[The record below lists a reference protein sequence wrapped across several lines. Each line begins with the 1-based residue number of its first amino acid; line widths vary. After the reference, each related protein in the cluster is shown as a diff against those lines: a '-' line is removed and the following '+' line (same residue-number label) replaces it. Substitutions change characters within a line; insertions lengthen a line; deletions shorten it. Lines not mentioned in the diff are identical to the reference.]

1 MEKIKLC
8 ECGCG
13 KPAPIAT
20 ATSKAKGHVKGK
32 PLRFI
37 NGHSGKIQ
45 PTGAKSH
52 AWKNGMTIT
61 NEGRCLVLH
70 RGNYRENGCG
80 RVLRYLLVVE
90 TALGKPVPK
99 TAVVHHVNQNAGDD
113 RNCNLVVCEDENYHR
128 LIHKRQRAYDA
139 CGNPNFRKCQICKQY
154 DDPTNLYIHC
164 SGRSPIYHKKCKSE
178 LRKKAYQEKI
188 SKRSLK

>member
-20 ATSKAKGHVKGK
+20 ATSKAKGHVRGK

-37 NGHSGKIQ
+37 NGHSSRNQ
-45 PTGAKSH
+45 LTGSKSS
-52 AWKNGMTIT
+52 AWKNGIIV
-61 NEGRCLVLH
+61 NSDGRHLVLCPEH
-70 RGNYRENGCG
+70 PAANTRG
-80 RVLRYLLVVE
+80 RVLRYRLIAE
-90 TALGKPVPK
+90 KALGKILP
-99 TAVVHHVNQNAGDD
+99 TGAVVHHVNQNAGDD